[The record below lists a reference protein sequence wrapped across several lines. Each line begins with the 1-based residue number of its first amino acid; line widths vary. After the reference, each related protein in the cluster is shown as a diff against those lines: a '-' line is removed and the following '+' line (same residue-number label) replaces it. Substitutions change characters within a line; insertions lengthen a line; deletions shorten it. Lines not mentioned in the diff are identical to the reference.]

1 MKNLWP
7 VYGIQSFQG
16 ARTGTSRLLRLKNS
30 RKLRHTL
37 LILALPPRSEVGL
50 HLEFTGCGG
59 AYRSY
64 RSTAPRHRCTR
75 TLDLRVGALLAKGLP
90 QLSWVRG

>member
-50 HLEFTGCGG
+50 HLEVTGCGG
-59 AYRSY
+59 AYRS
-64 RSTAPRHRCTR
+64 TTPRHRCTR
-75 TLDLRVGALLAKGLP
+75 TLDLRFGALLAKGLP